1 MEQNNI
7 TKEQGE
13 QIKTIVDKIIDV
25 IVEVTEKNK

>member
-25 IVEVTEKNK
+25 IVEVTEKTK